1 MGMGS
6 ITHRETSAVTE
17 TTPFINSDEV
27 KNKAEINGKT
37 FSMFESQNSYINE
50 IKHRYIDFVNDNATA
65 LVKRII
71 DRVVRICKS
80 IIPSDLFKSCFPS
93 SANDVEA
100 ANINRPADV
109 PKFTSGELIEKL
121 TNFLTEGYKKYAVK
135 GQDTSVKE
143 PLVFD
148 NNELG
153 NKIFSQLKEIDKA
166 LQFEAKDVPDYL
178 KEVMIDGLIE
188 ESTKALPYYKKANFS
203 DYLRNNSGGRLF
215 CTNNVHKKELQTLRK
230 MQNFIEEQ
238 LIKSGE

>member
-1 MGMGS
+1 MRYAILTEDFSMGMGS

-121 TNFLTEGYKKYAVK
+121 TDFLTEGYKNMRSK
-135 GQDTSVKE
+135 G
-143 PLVFD
+143 
-148 NNELG
+148 
-153 NKIFSQLKEIDKA
+153 KIHRLK
-166 LQFEAKDVPDYL
+166 
-178 KEVMIDGLIE
+178 
-188 ESTKALPYYKKANFS
+188 S
-203 DYLRNNSGGRLF
+203 
-215 CTNNVHKKELQTLRK
+215 H
-230 MQNFIEEQ
+230 
-238 LIKSGE
+238 